1 MTPTLIVLIAVQ
13 ATLLPLTV
21 GWLGV
26 PEPTSSPTKS
36 TSNPEVGGVHDP
48 VAKEFV
54 LAVLQKSGV
63 ADAPSL
69 TKAIG
74 GLTSV

>member
-1 MTPTLIVLIAVQ
+1 MVVAPAAEPAESAPNRVILLRPTLIVLIAVQ

-36 TSNPEVGGVHDP
+36 TSNPEAGGVHDA
-48 VAKEFV
+48 VA
-54 LAVLQKSGV
+54 
-63 ADAPSL
+63 
-69 TKAIG
+69 
-74 GLTSV
+74 